1 MYQCHGAC
9 AEVDSDTEAVAGRGF
24 KLGCISCKRRSEV
37 EGSAT
42 VEWYFRAKGEADFAR
57 VSPRQ
62 LESRLGAASHIHD
75 TGYFYVTFS
84 PPSSLFPKNVLE
96 SAAVCGAQVIARSPW
111 NRFCRLFYTGNHRD
125 RKAPETDVAHECG
138 MSARPAQSDNALG
151 SNIRFGTSCLK
162 EFKKKI
168 QMWVT

>member
-42 VEWYFRAKGEADFAR
+42 VEWYFRAKGEADFNR

-62 LESRLGAASHIHD
+62 LE
-75 TGYFYVTFS
+75 
-84 PPSSLFPKNVLE
+84 SSLFPKNVLE
-96 SAAVCGAQVIARSPW
+96 SAAVRGAQVIARSPW

-138 MSARPAQSDNALG
+138 MSARPAQSDNAFG
-151 SNIRFGTSCLK
+151 SNVRFGTSCPKELK
-162 EFKKKI
+162 KNSNVGDLNPLF
-168 QMWVT
+168 VS